1 MRALSSILL
10 CVASLVAFADANDAV
25 QHPLLLHSVAVIDG
39 QGTAPQPMR
48 DMLIVDGRIAKTSV
62 AGQIVALPT
71 KGPELCDVSPGNQQ

>member
-10 CVASLVAFADANDAV
+10 CIASLAAFAGTNDAV
-25 QHPLLLHSVAVIDG
+25 QRQLLAVIGG
-39 QGTAPQPMR
+39 QGTAFQPVR